1 MTAEAGFPPIS
12 TCSAQV
18 LVLGSMPGRRS
29 LDEQQY
35 YGHPQ
40 NSFWRI
46 MSEITQVEATEDYEN
61 RVNGLNRAG
70 IAVWDVIKSC
80 VRPGSLDADIETNS
94 ISVNDFDGFYRRHQQ
109 IKAVFLNG
117 GKAAQEYKR
126 RVLPGLTEQYARLP
140 TVQLL
145 STSPANARF
154 SFKQKKTNWFA
165 LRACLDESLQK

>member
-1 MTAEAGFPPIS
+1 
-12 TCSAQV
+12 
-18 LVLGSMPGRRS
+18 MPGRRS

-40 NSFWRI
+40 NVFWRV
-46 MSEITQVEATEDYEN
+46 MGEITQVEASEDYES

-80 VRPGSLDADIETNS
+80 VRPGSLDADIEANS
-94 ISVNDFDGFYRRHQQ
+94 INVNNFEKFYRQHQQ

-126 RVLPGLTEQYARLP
+126 RVLPTLTERHVGLP

-154 SFKQKKTNWFA
+154 SFEQKKTNWFA
-165 LRACLDESLQK
+165 LRACLAESLQK